1 VTNAELLDLL
11 REASACVVA
20 VRDDDLAKRIDAALA
35 EGCPDCCHSHGYLDY
50 CQGNRHAESRDSAT
64 DVVEWNDLAGQG
76 IQIAKVG
83 DLTLRLVFHSYPP
96 AWRWS
101 VSHDRQDY
109 GECFT
114 EDEAKI
120 AAIAAARGMR

>member
-1 VTNAELLDLL
+1 MTTAELIELL
-11 REASACVVA
+11 REARESVEAHEKALLYDDPKVA
-20 VRDDDLAKRIDAALA
+20 ALIDLATRIDAALA
-35 EGCPDCCHSHGYLDY
+35 ER
-50 CQGNRHAESRDSAT
+50 QDSAT
-64 DVVEWNDLAGQG
+64 DVVEWHDIAGQG